1 MSYRRTSAWDR
12 QSPDWIQDILVPEQG
27 SIRKGGEAFRVRKRR
42 KWVGAAWVMCA
53 ALLAAVL
60 RWTAVT
66 EKEEAAAIWDG
77 TMPLTAWMLEV
88 PDCVIFRGEGV
99 VMDASHADSGYLMI
113 KYTGDNPRIKV
124 QVTRNTV
131 YTYDLNFRDR
141 YEVYP
146 FTEGDGRYS
155 VKVFE
160 NICGNQYSQLM
171 SQTIFVSLSNEF
183 QPFLVPNQYVNFA
196 QDSLTVQKGSELAN
210 GAYSELEVIENI
222 YHFVTEEISYDEEKA
237 QNVSYGYLPI
247 VDETLASK
255 KGICFDYAALMSA
268 MLRTQGIPTKLE
280 IGYSG
285 EAYHAWISTYIK
297 EIGWVDKVIQFD
309 GKSWTLIDPTLA
321 AGNNRE
327 SVKQYIGDAS
337 NYVVKYSY

>member
-12 QSPDWIQDILVPEQG
+12 QSPDWTQDILVPEQG

-160 NICGNQYSQLM
+160 NISGNQYSQLM

-183 QPFLVPNQYVNFA
+183 QPFLVPNQYVNFSS
-196 QDSLTVQKGSELAN
+196 DSMAVTLAN
-210 GAYSELEVIENI
+210 QLSVGKNQLDTVSAVYQYVTSNI
-222 YHFVTEEISYDEEKA
+222 TYDYAKA
-237 QNVSYGYLPI
+237 QSVRGGYLPDI
-247 VDETLASK
+247 DETLENR
-255 KGICFDYAALMSA
+255 KGICFDYAALMAA
-268 MLRTQGIPTKLE
+268 MLRSQNIPTKLV
-280 IGYSG
+280 IGYAG
-285 EAYHAWISTYIK
+285 DAYHAWVSIFLKERGWIDNLVWFDGEHWSYMDPTFIST
-297 EIGWVDKVIQFD
+297 
-309 GKSWTLIDPTLA
+309 GKNSENVRRFV
-321 AGNNRE
+321 GN
-327 SVKQYIGDAS
+327 SS
-337 NYVVKYSY
+337 NYVEKYSY